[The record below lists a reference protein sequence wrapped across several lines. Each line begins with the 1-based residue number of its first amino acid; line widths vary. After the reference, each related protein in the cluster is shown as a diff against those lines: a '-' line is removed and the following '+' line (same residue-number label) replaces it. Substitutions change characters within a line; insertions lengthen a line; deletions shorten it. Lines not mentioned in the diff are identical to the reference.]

1 MHIYLNKYAKAILFA
16 LSIIGLIAAGVVF
29 VDYYV
34 ENSTSL
40 PLCGVEEGLGG
51 TSLQVSCSVISSSFS
66 RVFGIPLDFLAIAWF
81 SLNLI
86 LLAVLV
92 IMNKGKVMML
102 LLAWS
107 IIGVVVIPYLIYI
120 ELYVLH
126 ALCIYCT
133 TMQVAIVLNFL
144 LILYLFLKSRKDI
157 KQ

>member
-1 MHIYLNKYAKAILFA
+1 MHAYLNKYTKAILFA

-51 TSLQVSCSVISSSFS
+51 TTLQVSCSVISSSFS

-86 LLAVLV
+86 LLVVLV
-92 IMNKGKVMML
+92 IMNKGKVMTL

-107 IIGVVVIPYLIYI
+107 IIGVVVVPYLIYI

-133 TMQVAIVLNFL
+133 TMHIAIILNFL

>member
-1 MHIYLNKYAKAILFA
+1 MRIYLNKYAKAILFA

-51 TSLQVSCSVISSSFS
+51 TTLQVSCSVISSSFS
-66 RVFGIPLDFLAIAWF
+66 RAFGIPLDFLAIAWF

-92 IMNKGKVMML
+92 IMNKGKVMTL

-107 IIGVVVIPYLIYI
+107 IIGVVVVPYLIYI

-133 TMQVAIVLNFL
+133 TMHIAIVLNFL

>member
-1 MHIYLNKYAKAILFA
+1 MHAYLNKYKKAVLFTI
-16 LSIIGLIAAGVVF
+16 SIIGLIAAGVVF